1 MSTPNDLQ
9 ALLASIRPRPSP
21 SGTPAHDAP
30 MQQQQQQHPGQY
42 QPAYRQQQQQFQPPY
57 DGQSYPHPQHLHH
70 HGYRHPSVSSNIHSP
85 SPVNNTPP
93 HHGSDILSPNVST
106 PRADIYPQQQPQRQ
120 PHHQPLPQNP
130 DRAVNL
136 LNLLKFNQ
144 PPAAPVQQQP
154 QQQSPAVTAGID
166 QPKYPEARAAA
177 PEEAS
182 SGHARNIS
190 ASDLVASL
198 FGQGQ
203 TTAPPVRP
211 AGTYPGQLGAAAAS
225 PGVAES
231 SSSAAPTAENTQEML
246 LRLLN
251 RPKPAQDVS
260 EGPVRP
266 VSQSPSTVSPIKSP
280 VPEAELRNIL
290 QPSGPVVG
298 ESAARPEEPLSGK
311 LDKPSGKESM
321 FTYVNPFEQL
331 AAASPRVKS
340 PQPKSRSESP
350 AVEIMKTK
358 KVSIA
363 TKAENAPAPNPVE
376 STEDKRATSPV
387 LAEEQKEA
395 VTQVVDK
402 LVEEISREVDTAAS
416 KSAEQQVSQIASA
429 QEESAQA
436 VISSVASHLRETAAE
451 AKEDT
456 EPVNNKTDKEETE
469 GTAPSAAAKETS
481 QSGSGDALA
490 DSWES
495 AEDSA
500 EKEEERVVSVHN
512 FPLKPFISIIVKA
525 HTGKLATLRD
535 DGIMDIARLKKDFD
549 QLDRSLTSATSDY
562 IVYAL
567 AKNGGM
573 RIIRQDD
580 GSDKQV
586 FRSARDR
593 VFNVAVCTSQ
603 AVTGRSTEE
612 QALLG
617 IGVSGAVYWALISR
631 ADKDLFELDALESES
646 LIFPPFPAS
655 DENTSGGQLKTRA
668 KRSSRHPGFF
678 AIGRGKNIYVVS
690 PQAAMN
696 PSYGV
701 AGPQRVVNTE
711 KFFKERALK
720 ISTGKAGKDFMFSD
734 DDTVIASL
742 DKTGR
747 LRFWDIR
754 EAISNPAFFT
764 AGPGPAEVRVPLNT
778 FVTGS
783 PTEKSWPT
791 SVLFIDKLRPYV
803 KSMALRYVLV
813 GLKQNHTLQLWD
825 IGLGKA
831 VQELKFPHENES
843 DAICSVAYHPASGII
858 VVGHPT
864 RNSIYF
870 VHLSAPRY
878 NLQAMSQASFIKRS
892 GEKDSSLPKP
902 ESTACMSGIREIS
915 FASKG
920 QLRSLDL
927 LPVTKSAGDE
937 NGLFELY
944 VMHSRGVTCLNI
956 KKEDLGWTSDNKIIR
971 PVNALEEGLIDI
983 AELQTFP
990 TYVADEPSVNGDS
1003 APTPTKP
1010 AVKEFAKKIPELNTE
1025 AAAAPAAAGPSTLRT
1040 QSPTKLVTR
1049 KPAQEQPEPVT
1060 TATST
1065 DKADKKK
1072 KKKSTATATPTGEPS
1087 VKGKEPATGT
1097 EPITGDF
1104 VASIQT
1110 PANAEQPNGDAQKAS
1125 LAPTP
1130 ISASAPSAP
1139 SGAGLVAV
1147 DSAAVLSKHLETLQS
1162 AVSSEFSK
1170 SLGRE
1175 VEGLYQRFDEERRS
1189 WDAASAAKQDQV
1201 LRLVSSTL
1209 SDNVEKNL
1217 ARIVSSNIQT
1227 EVVPALSD
1235 ITTAAVSKQLN
1246 TVISQQIGGVV
1257 PRELRQA
1264 LPEAVTRAVQHPD
1277 LMRVLSDAVGQKL
1290 ASQVETEVSKA
1301 VHNTVAPAIRNVAAQ
1316 SAEKVASSMEKQMQA
1331 QARQFELQRQND
1343 AAKIDQLTSL
1353 VRELSE
1359 TVSSMATAQTQLQ
1372 GEVLRLNR
1380 ALASPV
1386 AQPEPVQQQQ
1396 QQQQPQQPV
1405 APAVTDARTPE
1416 RVELEEIAELIN
1428 AGRFEEGSV
1437 KWLQSSQQADLF
1449 DNLFVR
1455 LNPSYLTSLSPI
1467 VSLSVGVAVT
1477 SSLQTNIMQRLTWLE
1492 VVLQTVNPMDPD
1504 IRELVP
1510 RIMDILSQRL
1520 EALYMSVAE
1529 TSPHDPIIRKI
1540 APLSRRARLL
1550 RG

>member
-30 MQQQQQQHPGQY
+30 MPQQHPGQY
-42 QPAYRQQQQQFQPPY
+42 QPGYRQQHQQHQQQQFQPPY
-57 DGQSYPHPQHLHH
+57 EGHGQAYPHPHLQQHHVH
-70 HGYRHPSVSSNIHSP
+70 QHGYRHPSVSSNIHSP
-85 SPVNNTPP
+85 SPVNTPP
-93 HHGSDILSPNVST
+93 HHGSDILSPNVPT
-106 PRADIYPQQQPQRQ
+106 PRADMYPQQ

-144 PPAAPVQQQP
+144 PPTATAQQQP
-154 QQQSPAVTAGID
+154 AVPGMD
-166 QPKYPEARAAA
+166 QPKYPQARAAA

-182 SGHARNIS
+182 KAHARNIS

-198 FGQGQ
+198 FGGQGQ
-203 TTAPPVRP
+203 STAPPVRP
-211 AGTYPGQLGAAAAS
+211 AGTHPGQLGSVGAGS
-225 PGVAES
+225 GVAES

-266 VSQSPSTVSPIKSP
+266 VSQSPSVVSPVKSP
-280 VPEAELRNIL
+280 VPDVELSNIL
-290 QPSGPVVG
+290 TPSGQVVG
-298 ESAARPEEPLSGK
+298 EPMTRPEEAVSGR
-311 LDKPSGKESM
+311 LDRSASGKESM
-321 FTYVNPFEQL
+321 FTYVNPFDQL
-331 AAASPRVKS
+331 AAASPRNRT

-350 AVEIMKTK
+350 AVEIMKHK
-358 KVSIA
+358 KVSIV
-363 TKAENAPAPNPVE
+363 TKAENAPVPDPVE
-376 STEDKRATSPV
+376 TPGVERAASPI
-387 LAEEQKEA
+387 LAEEQREA

-402 LVEEISREVDTAAS
+402 LVEEISREVDSAAS
-416 KSAEQQVSQIASA
+416 KSAEEKVSRVATA
-429 QEESAQA
+429 EEDSTQA
-436 VISSVASHLRETAAE
+436 VISSIASHLRETAAE
-451 AKEDT
+451 AKE
-456 EPVNNKTDKEETE
+456 ETE
-469 GTAPSAAAKETS
+469 AATSKVEKEDVEAAATPAAAKETS
-481 QSGSGDALA
+481 NSGSGDALA

-525 HTGKLATLRD
+525 HPGKLAILRD

-586 FRSARDR
+586 FRSVRDR
-593 VFNVAVCTSQ
+593 IFNVAVCTSQ
-603 AVTGRSTEE
+603 TATGRSTEE

-617 IGVSGAVYWALISR
+617 IGVSGAVYWVLISR
-631 ADKDLFELDALESES
+631 TDKDLFELDALESES

-696 PSYGV
+696 PSFGV
-701 AGPQRVVNTE
+701 SGPHRIVNSE

-754 EAISNPAFFT
+754 EAVSNPAFFT
-764 AGPGPAEVRVPLNT
+764 SGPGPAEVRVPLNT

-892 GEKDSSLPKP
+892 GEKDSTLPKP

-927 LPVTKSAGDE
+927 LPVTKSAGE
-937 NGLFELY
+937 ESGLFEFY

-956 KKEDLGWTSDNKIIR
+956 KKEDLGWTTDNKIIR

-1010 AVKEFAKKIPELNTE
+1010 AAKEIAKKVPELNTE
-1025 AAAAPAAAGPSTLRT
+1025 AAAAATAGPSSLRT
-1040 QSPTKLVTR
+1040 QSPTKLVTIK
-1049 KPAQEQPEPVT
+1049 KPGQEPAESVAT
-1060 TATST
+1060 TNTS
-1065 DKADKKK
+1065 DKAEKKK
-1072 KKKSTATATPTGEPS
+1072 KKKSAASAATTAEPS
-1087 VKGKEPATGT
+1087 VKGKEPAAANETL
-1097 EPITGDF
+1097 PGDLAAT
-1104 VASIQT
+1104 VQT
-1110 PANAEQPNGDAQKAS
+1110 PVSSEQFSGDVQKVS
-1125 LAPTP
+1125 VAPAP
-1130 ISASAPSAP
+1130 ILTSAPAA
-1139 SGAGLVAV
+1139 AG
-1147 DSAAVLSKHLETLQS
+1147 DSAAIINQHLEALQTG
-1162 AVSSEFSK
+1162 VSSEFNK

-1175 VEGLYQRFDEERRS
+1175 LEGLYLRFDEERRN

-1217 ARIVSSNIQT
+1217 ARIVSSSIQSD
-1227 EVVPALSD
+1227 VVPALTEVTS
-1235 ITTAAVSKQLN
+1235 AAVGKQLN
-1246 TVISQQIGGVV
+1246 AVVAQQMGGVV

-1264 LPEAVTRAVQHPD
+1264 LPEAVSRAVQQPE
-1277 LMRVLSDAVGQKL
+1277 LMRVLSDAVGQNL
-1290 ASQVETEVSKA
+1290 ATQVESEISKA
-1301 VHNTVAPAIRNVAAQ
+1301 VHNTIPPAFRNVAAQ
-1316 SAEKVASSMEKQMQA
+1316 TAEKVTSAMEKQMQA
-1331 QARQFELQRQND
+1331 QARQYELQRQND
-1343 AAKIDQLTSL
+1343 ATKIDQLTSL

-1359 TVSSMATAQTQLQ
+1359 TVASMAVAQTELQ
-1372 GEVLRLNR
+1372 SEVSKLNR
-1380 ALASPV
+1380 NLAPKPK
-1386 AQPEPVQQQQ
+1386 PEVEQAE
-1396 QQQQPQQPV
+1396 QPV
-1405 APAVTDARTPE
+1405 VSAPLVSRTAE
-1416 RVELEEIAELIN
+1416 QAEMEEIAQLMSQ
-1428 AGRFEEGSV
+1428 GRYEEGSV

-1455 LNPSYLTSLSPI
+1455 MNPSYLTSLSPI
-1467 VSLSVGVAVT
+1467 VGLSVGVAVT
-1477 SSLQTNIMQRLTWLE
+1477 SSLQTHVMERLTWLD

-1510 RIMDILSQRL
+1510 KIMDILIARL
-1520 EALYMSVAE
+1520 EALYMYVADK
-1529 TSPHDPIIRKI
+1529 SPHDPITRRI
-1540 APLSRRARLL
+1540 APLSRRARAL